1 MRRLAT
7 VAAALAAV
15 LALAAAPAARAEPL
29 DIDLTRI
36 GAPDPEV
43 WTTVLFKA
51 GGLTLDPAQ
60 LAREAKQRFAVLS
73 TEMALALSSAVLQTA
88 STTGHSGFAVDL
100 EVATMTVEGG
110 KIGTA
115 PPPSLAGTFT
125 NRTWAT
131 NSTEPAM
138 LYLPSVHVRKGLPW
152 SFELGGR
159 MIYLAQSSYYAAQ
172 GEAKWAL
179 NEGFDYLPDFAVRGA
194 YTRLFNHPD
203 WNLGTAD
210 LDVMLSKRWGLRGV
224 ISLTPYLVG
233 RLTYVSASSG
243 RMDFYPDRSGATL
256 DPASLGATQAS
267 FPTFTATLYRTTLGL
282 RFTTY
287 AVSLALEGTYF
298 GGASPKDDDYEGVK
312 VASAFGGA
320 AKLGWEF

>member
-7 VAAALAAV
+7 LAAV
-15 LALAAAPAARAEPL
+15 LALAAASSARAEPL

-43 WTTVLFKA
+43 WSSV
-51 GGLTLDPAQ
+51 GLVTGFVPADAAA
-60 LAREAKQRFAVLS
+60 LAKESRQRFAVLS
-73 TEMALALSSAVLQTA
+73 TELALALSSAVLQPA

-100 EVATMTVEGG
+100 EIASVPVEGG
-110 KIGTA
+110 TIGAAT
-115 PPPSLAGTFT
+115 PGRFT

-131 NSTEPAM
+131 GSAEPGM

-152 SFELGGR
+152 SFEVGGR

-179 NEGFDYLPDFAVRGA
+179 HEGFTSWPDLAVRVA
-194 YTRLFNHPD
+194 YTRLFGHAD
-203 WNLGTAD
+203 WNLGTTD
-210 LDVMLSKRWGLRGV
+210 LDLMVSKRWGLRGV

-233 RLTYVSASSG
+233 RLTHVAASTERMEFAPGRSSTDPGDLGTTHAAFPRFSAT
-243 RMDFYPDRSGATL
+243 M
-256 DPASLGATQAS
+256 
-267 FPTFTATLYRTTLGL
+267 YRGTLGL
-282 RFTTY
+282 RLTAY
-287 AVSLALEGTYF
+287 AVSLGLEGTYF
-298 GGASPKDDDYEGVK
+298 AGATPSDEDYEDVEI
-312 VASAFGGA
+312 ASSFGGA